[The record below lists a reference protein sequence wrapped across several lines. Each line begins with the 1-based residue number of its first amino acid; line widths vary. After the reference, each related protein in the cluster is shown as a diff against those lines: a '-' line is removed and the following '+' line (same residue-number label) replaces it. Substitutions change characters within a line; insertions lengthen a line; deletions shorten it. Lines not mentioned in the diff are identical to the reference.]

1 MPLTEKERLLT
12 ILGGNAA
19 DRPAV
24 ICPGGMMSAATTDI
38 LRKAKGNFHTDPVI
52 MAETAEE
59 IRMATGFENLGVPFC
74 MTVEAEPLGS
84 LVDLGDAAVEPRV
97 TAYGAQE
104 PDEILARPL
113 PDPQKEGRLPVVLE
127 AIYILARK
135 NTETPVIGNLT
146 GPVSLATSVIDPMIF
161 FRLMRK
167 NRKGVKLLLS
177 YLTDYLIH
185 FARLQVA
192 AGAGVIA
199 IADPTATGEIL
210 GGLNFR
216 EFVSP
221 CLARLV
227 REIRAA
233 GAGAIVHICGDAA
246 VLLEELNTIK
256 GNALSFDS
264 LVNMK
269 KAKEKLE
276 DAPLMGNISTQLL
289 HQGTPE
295 RITRAVNNGIKSGVE
310 IISPAC
316 GISLQ
321 TPLWNLKTL
330 TDTVKGA
337 RNING
342 RCQQGCD
349 ILEVTK
355 V

>member
-1 MPLTEKERLLT
+1 MTLTEKERLLS
-12 ILGGNAA
+12 ILGRRAA

-24 ICPGGMMSAATTDI
+24 ICPGGMMSAATMEI
-38 LRKAKGNFHTDPVI
+38 LLKAKGNFHTDPVI

-59 IRMATGFENLGVPFC
+59 IRTATGFENLGVPFC

-84 LVDLGDAAVEPRV
+84 MVDLGDAAVEPRV

-104 PDEILARPL
+104 PDEILVRPL

-127 AIYILARK
+127 AINILARK
-135 NTETPVIGNLT
+135 NTATPVIGNLT
-146 GPVSLATSVIDPMIF
+146 GPVSLATSVIDPMKF

-167 NRKGVKLLLS
+167 NQEGIQLLLN
-177 YLTDYLIH
+177 YLTEYLIH

-192 AGAGVIA
+192 AGAGVIT

-210 GGLNFR
+210 GSYNFR
-216 EFVSP
+216 DFVSP

-227 REIRAA
+227 KEIRAA
-233 GAGAIVHICGDAA
+233 GASAIVHICGDAA
-246 VLLEELNTIK
+246 VLLDELNTIK
-256 GNALSFDS
+256 GAAFSFDS

-269 KAKEKLE
+269 KAKEKLTVT
-276 DAPLMGNISTQLL
+276 PLMGNISTQLL

-295 RITRAVNNGIKSGVE
+295 RITRAVKHSLDCGVE

-321 TPLWNLKTL
+321 TPLSNLKTL
-330 TDTVKGA
+330 TDTVKGFY
-337 RNING
+337 
-342 RCQQGCD
+342 
-349 ILEVTK
+349 
-355 V
+355 